1 MRLEWGFFWISCQ
14 QLVLLSSLCFSHL
27 IQMKAPLTRKTRLD
41 TSMFFKA
48 RGTLIFDFQG
58 IAVTPEWIV
67 IKKASIF
74 MKFLI
79 RKKLDK
85 HDWLTPQDFY
95 YLGSTTQDTLHNQYS
110 IEFKYQLWSFKSK
123 DFFLKINVFEGNF

>member
-1 MRLEWGFFWISCQ
+1 
-14 QLVLLSSLCFSHL
+14 
-27 IQMKAPLTRKTRLD
+27 
-41 TSMFFKA
+41 MFFKA